1 MVAHGGISPFT
12 FEILQDQ
19 AGVQTP
25 SQTRVSLGQA
35 DPHENSG
42 VWKQMQRT
50 AVEIGVQ
57 AIEILV
63 ITVFLQKTRFTRIRV
78 FCDAFFCVCK
88 SQTQKTRK
96 NAFFV

>member
-19 AGVQTP
+19 VGVQTP

-35 DPHENSG
+35 DPHEDSG
-42 VWKQMQRT
+42 MWKQMQSR

-57 AIEILV
+57 TIGIETQVTEVDLE
-63 ITVFLQKTRFTRIRV
+63 FDLEFRV
-78 FCDAFFCVCK
+78 
-88 SQTQKTRK
+88 
-96 NAFFV
+96 